1 MRTNLP
7 VTNLE
12 YELPEGISLVSR
24 TDLKGRIIY
33 ANAAFVEAGGFSETE
48 LLGSA
53 HNIVRH
59 PDMPLQAFADLW
71 STLKEGS
78 PWTGMVK
85 NRRKNGDF
93 YWVNANV
100 TPVRR
105 NGVTVAYLSVRNKP
119 SREQIVAAEALYRL
133 FREGKAGDLAIR
145 RGAAIHSSPIRKLIS
160 IRSIPINLR
169 IMFTT
174 GLGALLMAG
183 AGAFGWWEASALVKA
198 SGSQSWLPA
207 LIAAAGGAGA
217 ILSILFGY
225 FISRTILKPLD
236 RALEVAHTIA
246 GGDLSHR
253 FEMAAWDETGQLMR
267 ALNQMNANMV
277 AVVSDIGSN
286 VDSISTA
293 AGEIAAGN
301 ADLSART
308 ESQASS
314 LEETASTMEEL
325 TSTVKQNAEGAR
337 HASQLVSSTAEI
349 AGQGGEVMGKVV
361 DTMSSIKESSRKIA
375 DIIGV
380 IDGIAF
386 QTNILALNAAVEAAR
401 AGEQG
406 RGFAVVATEVRSLAQ
421 RSASAAKEIKILIGN
436 SVEQVETGRKLV
448 DEAGE
453 AMDDIVTSVQ
463 LVADIMSGTAA
474 ASQQQSAGIDQVN
487 QAITQMDEITQQN
500 AALVEQA
507 AAASESMQV
516 QAMKLAQ
523 LVDTFKL
530 SESARP
536 ARPARREPVREKS
549 RPALSG
555 PALVPQKRAAA
566 GGARR

>member
-1 MRTNLP
+1 MRSNFPITN
-7 VTNLE
+7 VE
-12 YELPEGISLVSR
+12 YELPEGVSLVSR
-24 TDLKGRIIY
+24 TDQKGRIIY
-33 ANAAFVEAGGFSETE
+33 VNAAFVEASNYSEAE
-48 LLGSA
+48 LLGKA

-59 PDMPLQAFADLW
+59 PDMPTEAFADLW
-71 STLKEGS
+71 STLNEGL
-78 PWTGMVK
+78 PWAGIVK
-85 NRRKNGDF
+85 NRRKNGDH

-105 NGVTVAYLSVRNKP
+105 NGVTTGYMSVRSKP
-119 SREQIVAAEALYRL
+119 SREQIVAAEAIYRL
-133 FREGKAGDLAIR
+133 FKEGRAGDLVIR
-145 RGAAIHSSPIRKLIS
+145 HGVATRCDLFSKLIS
-160 IRSIPINLR
+160 VRSVPVNLR
-169 IMFTT
+169 ILLTT
-174 GLGALLMAG
+174 SLGALLMLGLG
-183 AGAFGWWEASALVKA
+183 AYGWWETSALVKA
-198 SGSQSWLPA
+198 SGNQSWMPT
-207 LIAAAGGAGA
+207 LIAAAAGGGAL
-217 ILSILFGY
+217 LSILFGY

-236 RALEVAHTIA
+236 KALEVAHAIA
-246 GGDLSHR
+246 GGDLSVR

-267 ALNQMNANMV
+267 ALNQMNANML

-286 VDSISTA
+286 VDSIGAA
-293 AGEIAAGN
+293 AGEIASGN
-301 ADLSART
+301 ANLSART

-337 HASQLVSSTAEI
+337 HASQLVTSTAEI
-349 AGQGGEVMGKVV
+349 ASQGGEVMGKVV
-361 DTMSSIKESSRKIA
+361 DTMASIKDSSRKIA

-421 RSASAAKEIKILIGN
+421 RSASAAKEIKTLISN

-474 ASQQQSAGIDQVN
+474 ASQQQSIGIEQVN
-487 QAITQMDEITQQN
+487 QAIGQMDDVTQQN
-500 AALVEQA
+500 AALVEEA
-507 AAASESMQV
+507 AAAAESLQN
-516 QAMKLAQ
+516 QAARLAEA
-523 LVDTFKL
+523 VSVFKL
-530 SESARP
+530 DGMNSPRTELPVLSDRVRALPAVKPKTKTASA
-536 ARPARREPVREKS
+536 
-549 RPALSG
+549 
-555 PALVPQKRAAA
+555 
-566 GGARR
+566 